1 MILTGLPTM
10 KLLPLLDVIR
20 DNRLMEA
27 YDETH

>member
-10 KLLPLLDVIR
+10 KLLLLLDVIR